1 MQLHVADVAHAGQ
14 VHDHALKAETEARVT
29 AAAVAAQVEIPPVV
43 FLAQTELLHAL
54 GEQVEPLLTLAAA
67 DDLADARHEAVRRG
81 DGLAVVIHAHIKRL
95 DVLRVIRDEHGL
107 VEHLLGQVA
116 LVLGLQVDAPLD
128 GVVELVAGL
137 LQQLHGV
144 GIGDA
149 AEVVVHD
156 VVQALEQALI
166 HEGVEKLQLLW
177 AFFEH
182 GVDDELHHRFH
193 ALEVV
198 VEVGERHLRLD
209 HPELGG
215 VALGVGVLGAE
226 RRTEG
231 VHVAEGEREIFGV
244 ELAGHGQ
251 VRALA
256 EEILAE
262 IDLAVVRARQIV
274 EVERRDAEHLARAL
288 AVRARDDRGL
298 HIDEAALLE
307 ERVHRLRRHAAH
319 AERRAEEV
327 RARTQMLDRAQKFHA
342 VALFLQRIIRRGR
355 ALERDAV
362 GLELERLLGV
372 RREHELTVHDER
384 RADVLAGDLVVIVE
398 LAALEHDLQALEA
411 AAVVELDKA
420 EILHV
425 ADRARP
431 AADGQGLAAEGLR
444 RCVDAGDVLSFSY
457 LPPRFRW
464 ILYR

>member
-1 MQLHVADVAHAGQ
+1 M
-14 VHDHALKAETEARVT
+14 
-29 AAAVAAQVEIPPVV
+29 
-43 FLAQTELLHAL
+43 
-54 GEQVEPLLTLAAA
+54 
-67 DDLADARHEAVRRG
+67 
-81 DGLAVVIHAHIKRL
+81 
-95 DVLRVIRDEHGL
+95 
-107 VEHLLGQVA
+107 
-116 LVLGLQVDAPLD
+116 LGLQVDAPRD
-128 GVVELVAGL
+128 GVVELVTGL

-156 VVQALEQALI
+156 VVQTLKQTLI
-166 HEGVEKLQLLW
+166 HEGVEKLHFLRAL
-177 AFFEH
+177 FEH
-182 GVDDELHHRFH
+182 GVDDELHHRLH
-193 ALEVV
+193 AREVV
-198 VEVGERHLRLD
+198 VEVGKRHLRLD

-215 VALGVGVLGAE
+215 MALGVGVLGAE
-226 RRTEG
+226 RRAES
-231 VHVAEGEREIFGV
+231 VHVAEGEREVFGI

-319 AERRAEEV
+319 AERRAEEI
-327 RARTQMLDRAQKFHA
+327 RARTQMLDRAQEFHT

-384 RADVLAGDLVVIVE
+384 RADVLAGDVVVIVE

-444 RCVDAGDVLSFSY
+444 RRVDAGDVLSFHIFRLVFDGFYIGNSFIIRICGRFFNRFCTRQAMMWMAAW
-457 LPPRFRW
+457 LLLSRTSVVTPPASPSRVHATGSWNVKRRFFDCTRMTFS
-464 ILYR
+464 LS